1 MGAGVRSKR
10 AGGAEISACVA
21 SASMRTRA
29 KASKEAKVAEVF
41 ARLRS
46 RSRGKGMGSPFWMRF
61 LRARVGNALGRCFVR
76 DGGYIPRQISRSG
89 RGQRGCALDVCAHG
103 LIRTLFGGPE
113 VNVPKNDPQRGFFG
127 GLTCLLPHFKRPFTC
142 SPPQSPARG
151 EVSRHLRLRRP
162 PSDRLRLAMVAY
174 LALLLSTSASAYTN
188 VKGGE
193 LERCSGSGMALTGCA
208 LGPFCYPPT

>member
-1 MGAGVRSKR
+1 MTAHGDRTGVLGECLGVGHRAMGAGVRSKR

-76 DGGYIPRQISRSG
+76 DGGYIPRQISCSG

-103 LIRTLFGGPE
+103 LIRTLFGGPK

-127 GLTCLLPHFKRPFTC
+127 GLTCLLQAAFYML
-142 SPPQSPARG
+142 PPPESGTRRGFPA
-151 EVSRHLRLRRP
+151 
-162 PSDRLRLAMVAY
+162 LAPA
-174 LALLLSTSASAYTN
+174 
-188 VKGGE
+188 
-193 LERCSGSGMALTGCA
+193 
-208 LGPFCYPPT
+208 PTAF